1 MNNLA
6 IRLTGGPVHEQKPAF
21 QHYRRG
27 CQTNLSRPFAEKD
40 GHNVALYGIDPELC
54 PEVDTSNEFPSLLE
68 SDCVVLPLPAFAD
81 DELINAPLFDKP
93 LPIAELKASLC
104 PGQLVVAGFLPA
116 SFFEWSD
123 KNGVHTTD
131 YFVREEMAILNAIP
145 AVEGAIA
152 LAMEETPIT
161 MHGANVLVI
170 GFGKIGKILAH
181 RLHALGSR
189 VTCPPGS
196 IPILHGWMPTDMQK
210 PTPICWQQPGPIRHN
225 LQHST
230 GNRPHKRAPG
240 SAKARLLVID
250 IASKPGGST
259 SPRQRAGTNVI
270 WALSLPGKCSPLT
283 SGRITCIIYHILE
296 EKGYCTGAKRG

>member
-1 MNNLA
+1 MNKSLRFNIIGGDARQIYLA
-6 IRLTGGPVHEQKPAF
+6 RLLK
-21 QHYRRG
+21 
-27 CQTNLSRPFAEKD
+27 KD

-189 VTCPPGS
+189 VTVS
-196 IPILHGWMPTDMQK
+196 ARKYSDFAWMDAY
-210 PTPICWQQPGPIRHN
+210 GY
-225 LQHST
+225 
-230 GNRPHKRAPG
+230 
-240 SAKARLLVID
+240 AKANTNLLGSNLGQFDIIFNTVPATVLTRERLAQLKHDCLVID
-250 IASKPGGST
+250 IASKPGGVDF
-259 SPRQRAGTNVI
+259 AAAKELGTNVI

-283 SGRITCIIYHILE
+283 SGRIIRDIIYHILE
-296 EKGYCTGAKRG
+296 EKGILHRGEAGITGRF